1 MKGSS
6 LPSPILGAT
15 FPIFGKESLFARE
28 WWVFEITSSHLFK
41 IGHVAMTCP
50 IFCVSMYTGVAMSG
64 KLVIL
69 SGPSG
74 VGKDTIIDAWKAQ
87 NPRVHRVVAYTT
99 RAPRIGEE
107 DGRDYHFVTV
117 EAFQSMA
124 EQGDFLEFK
133 EVHGNWYAT
142 PLKNMDE
149 LLKQGQIAI
158 LKIDVQG
165 ALHAMNLRRDAT
177 TVFILPPSMEELE
190 SRIRGRGADDHAVIE
205 KRLKNAQDELAVAS
219 KYQHRIVNVDVEMTV
234 DMLERIF
241 A

>member
-1 MKGSS
+1 
-6 LPSPILGAT
+6 
-15 FPIFGKESLFARE
+15 
-28 WWVFEITSSHLFK
+28 
-41 IGHVAMTCP
+41 
-50 IFCVSMYTGVAMSG
+50 MYTGEAMNG

-74 VGKDTIIDAWKAQ
+74 VGKDTVIDAWKAI
-87 NPRVHRVVAYTT
+87 NPRVQRVVAYTT
-99 RAPRIGEE
+99 RAPRSGEE
-107 DGRDYHFVTV
+107 DGKDYHFVTV
-117 EAFQSMA
+117 DTFQSMA
-124 EQGDFLEFK
+124 ERGEFLEFK

-142 PLKNMDE
+142 PLKDLDD
-149 LLKQGQIAI
+149 LLKNGQIAI

-165 ALHAMNLRRDAT
+165 ALHAMNLRRDAI

-190 SRIRGRGADDHAVIE
+190 SRIRGRGSDDHAVIE
-205 KRLKNAQDELAVAS
+205 RRLKNAQEELAVAP